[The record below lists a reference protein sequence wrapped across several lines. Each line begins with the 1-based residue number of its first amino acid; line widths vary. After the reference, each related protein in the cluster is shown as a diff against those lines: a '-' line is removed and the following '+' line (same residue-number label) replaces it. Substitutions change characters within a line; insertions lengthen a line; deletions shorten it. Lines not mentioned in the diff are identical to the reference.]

1 MTLRLGLK
9 KKHVTFDIDD
19 IVEIIF
25 GSFVCLFFFLGASE
39 LWAIGANL
47 TDAAVAFIAIVNIGL
62 IYSIM
67 RFITGRTASA
77 ILLESV
83 DFPLSR
89 TAIVYVVGFTI
100 CYITISGLDS
110 LGIIGS
116 FVSTMSAG
124 AVPEV
129 VKISIFA
136 NLMTTIIGST
146 VDLSLSEKN

>member
-1 MTLRLGLK
+1 MLKLGIK
-9 KKHVTFDIDD
+9 KKHVVFDIDD

-25 GSFVCLFFFLGASE
+25 GSFVGLFFFLGASE
-39 LWAIGANL
+39 LWAIGARL
-47 TDAAVAFIAIVNIGL
+47 TDASVMFIAIVNIGL
-62 IYSIM
+62 LYSIM

-89 TAIVYVVGFTI
+89 TAIVYAVGFSI
-100 CYITISGLDS
+100 CYLTISGLES
-110 LGIIGS
+110 LGVLGS
-116 FVSTMSAG
+116 FVTSMSTG
-124 AVPEV
+124 VVPAV